1 MKQRVLTA
9 VIALLVFI
17 PLVLIGGGVPFE
29 ILAILL
35 GMIGLSE
42 IYIMR
47 KKLLVSPEAVLGVL
61 ASLALLVPQSWL
73 SFLPDTSTRY
83 TLFYFLVL
91 LLLVYTVFTRNRFS
105 FDDAAVLIL
114 GGIIYTAVGFRFLM
128 TARAAGV
135 STIFYL
141 LLTVW
146 ATDSGAYMVGR
157 KWGKTKL
164 APPHIS

>member
-17 PLVLIGGGVPFE
+17 PLVLIGGVPFE

-114 GGIIYTAVGFRFLM
+114 GIIYTAVGFRFLM

-157 KWGKTKL
+157 KWGGKTKL
-164 APPHIS
+164 APHIS